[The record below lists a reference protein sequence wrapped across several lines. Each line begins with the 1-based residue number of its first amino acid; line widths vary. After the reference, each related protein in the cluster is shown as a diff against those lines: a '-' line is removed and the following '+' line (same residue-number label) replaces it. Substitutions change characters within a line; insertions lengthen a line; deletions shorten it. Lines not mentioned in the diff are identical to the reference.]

1 MFRFSSFKTFA
12 AFMVAIALTFWG
24 FFTLG
29 VQATHASNTSGGIS
43 IGSPKPS
50 TGNSDGVFPL
60 RSRVS
65 WGNGLGA
72 GRGHQG
78 QDLMASC
85 KRRIVASKA
94 GKVTVVD
101 YQASGAGNYVVI
113 RGTDSKFDYVYMHMI
128 KPPKVKVGQRVR
140 AGDVIGLV
148 GSTGRSSACHLHFEM
163 WTRPGWYK
171 GGEASD
177 PTPYLKKW
185 KRAGA

>member
-12 AFMVAIALTFWG
+12 LFMVAVALTFWG

-29 VQATHASNTSGGIS
+29 VQAAHSANSSGGIS
-43 IGSPKPS
+43 IGS
-50 TGNSDGVFPL
+50 TGSGTVGSDGVFPVKA
-60 RSRVS
+60 RVS
-65 WGNGLGA
+65 WGDGLGA

-94 GKVTVVD
+94 GRVRLVD

-128 KPPKVKVGQRVR
+128 KRPRVKQGQRVR
-140 AGDVIGLV
+140 AGQLLGLV

-163 WTRPGWYK
+163 WTRPGWYR
-171 GGEASD
+171 GGDVSD

-185 KRAGA
+185 KRAGN